1 MKKLLALILSAL
13 VFCTSLVTL
22 VGCVGGNNGNNGNS
36 DSTSEKEENYLALN
50 AYEITLNVGETFE
63 LDAKLYD
70 ENNAQQTVKE
80 TTYTVDVEQIASVK
94 DGLIT
99 AKKAGS
105 TYVNVY
111 ADGVAASC
119 YVTVVSTNE
128 LDGLIIRFTTQKLYQ
143 GVSQQA
149 YALLYDNGTLI
160 AEPTVEWSVEDAE
173 TLEVTADGKVTPK
186 NTTDSATITATCEYE
201 GKTYT
206 AEKQIA
212 VVEPVYYA
220 LSKSNVKL
228 ASPLTVSGATNA
240 TYTTQELTLNLVNV
254 ATGEVN
260 ALPVENYTFTL
271 SDAEVVE
278 STASGTIVQLTAK
291 KVGKATFTATVN
303 ENGETI
309 EGTLEVAHAIAS
321 VADMDELSLASW
333 NNAALLSESFLMVD
347 DIDYNGDVMM
357 PIAEYDDK
365 NTRSL
370 GIQWKYRLN
379 KKTDENGVEVYEY
392 VDRALFGK
400 KDTDCLTDEEFKALS
415 SEGGLNGNNVAS
427 FSGTFDGNG
436 YSIKN
441 GEMFYGTSMISNS
454 WTKPTGEKDEQG
466 EDILVNTYCSAYSHL
481 FGRFTGTLKNVSFE
495 NIGMQN
501 PASVTIEGDYGMDA
515 VLENGNIEVDRLHTT
530 TAGNYYHHGASII
543 AYAKNCV
550 VENVYVEMREEDVY
564 FVPGKGFGAF
574 ICWGYNS
581 YVANCV
587 ADIQVVKD
595 SGSAVYMIKG
605 KGDAKGTYKNIL
617 AIGNNASYAFDFE
630 EGKNNETRLG
640 FNGNYWNK
648 ETDDWKTL
656 FTLTAGTAATAAQS
670 IKQTVSTYDPTIWD
684 MENFGAEKDGRP
696 ALKKGCSVE

>member
-22 VGCVGGNNGNNGNS
+22 TGCVGGTNGNNGNNGNS
-36 DSTSEKEENYLALN
+36 GGTSEKEENYLALN

-80 TTYTVDVEQIASVK
+80 TTYTVDVEKIASVK

-99 AKKAGS
+99 AKQAGS

-119 YVTVVSTNE
+119 YVTVVSGNVI
-128 LDGLIIRFTTQKLYQ
+128 DGLIIRFTTQKLYQ

-160 AEPTVEWSVEDAE
+160 AEPTVEWSVADAE

-186 NTTDSATITATCEYE
+186 KLTESATITATCEYE

-228 ASPLTVSGATNA
+228 ASPLTVSGAENVNHITKDI
-240 TYTTQELTLNLVNV
+240 TLNRVNV
-254 ATGEVN
+254 AKGEVE
-260 ALPVENYTFTL
+260 ALPVEKYTFKL
-271 SDAEVVE
+271 SDAEDAEVVE
-278 STASGTIVQLTAK
+278 STASGTSVQLTAK

-303 ENGETI
+303 ENGEKI
-309 EGTLEVAHAIAS
+309 VGKLEVAHAIAS
-321 VADMDELSLASW
+321 VADMDVLSLASW

-347 DIDYNGDVMM
+347 DIDYNSDVMM
-357 PIAEYDDK
+357 PIAEYDDNK
-365 NTRSL
+365 TRSL

-379 KKTDENGVEVYEY
+379 KKTDESGVEVYEY
-392 VDRALFGK
+392 VDRAAFGK

-415 SEGGLNGNNVAS
+415 SEGGLNGNNAAS

-436 YSIKN
+436 YSIKD
-441 GEMFYGTSMISNS
+441 GKLFYGTSMTIP
-454 WTKPTGEKDEQG
+454 KGADG
-466 EDILVNTYCSAYSHL
+466 VYCSAYSHL
-481 FGRFTGTLKNVSFE
+481 FGQFTGTMKNVSFE

-501 PASVTIEGDYGMDA
+501 PKDVIIEDVEYGIDA
-515 VLENGNIEVDRLHTT
+515 VLIEGEITAGKLHTT

-543 AYAKNCV
+543 ARAENCV

-564 FVPGKGFGAF
+564 FVPGQGFGAF

-595 SGSAVYMIKG
+595 IGSVVYMIKG

-617 AIGNNASYAFDFE
+617 AIGKNASYAFDFTN
-630 EGKNNETRLG
+630 GKNNETRLG
-640 FNGNYWNK
+640 FNGNYWMVG
-648 ETDDWKTL
+648 DAAAWKTL

-670 IKQTVSTYDPTIWD
+670 IKQTVSTYDSTIWD

-696 ALKKGCSVE
+696 VLIKGCSVA